1 MIKKGDFST
10 PKKGSVFKTK
20 NNFNNLTI
28 ECQTIDRIDFKSVIL
43 TIGGWF
49 IVDEDIK
56 PKRRILKLLEDI
68 TKTIKHNS
76 NKHYFNGMLIDVA
89 EMPYTFDAQRTGYIN
104 LEYTLFINKEI
115 KFNKQDMTTIMN
127 EIIDV
132 VYEKHF
138 KEPVGFD
145 VYKNRI
151 EFKER

>member
-20 NNFNNLTI
+20 NNFDNLTI

-138 KEPVGFD
+138 KEPIGFD